1 MERDDP
7 IAGLRR
13 ALAVARP
20 DADFGLLRRAHE
32 VAAEWHEGQ
41 FRQSGD
47 PFISHPVM
55 VASILAGLG
64 ADDQTLCAAILHD
77 TVEYTPATL
86 TMLRRQF
93 GSGVATMVAQNQTL
107 RHIASRPTVTVADA
121 MAHIGSVDPRVA
133 VLRLMD
139 RLHNMRTIEFLRSP
153 RQLDKARET
162 LDIFAPAATEL
173 SMPAVRTELQNLAF
187 ITLTRNQPARV
198 PVRRT
203 IVALDIER
211 STNRA
216 DPVKGE
222 LRIMLY
228 ELFD

>member
-7 IAGLRR
+7 IDRLRT
-13 ALAVARP
+13 ARP
-20 DADFGLLRRAHE
+20 DADLSLLRRAYE
-32 VAAEWHEGQ
+32 VAAECHDGQ
-41 FRQSGD
+41 FRQSGE
-47 PFISHPVM
+47 PYISHPVM

-153 RQLDKARET
+153 
-162 LDIFAPAATEL
+162 
-173 SMPAVRTELQNLAF
+173 
-187 ITLTRNQPARV
+187 
-198 PVRRT
+198 
-203 IVALDIER
+203 
-211 STNRA
+211 
-216 DPVKGE
+216 
-222 LRIMLY
+222 
-228 ELFD
+228 